1 MVALELLPH
10 LAVYL
15 FRVQYRVRSI
25 RMRVAIIGGTGFVG
39 GYLTESLLDAGHS
52 VSTMARPGSEDKL
65 HRAGQLRI
73 TEGSL
78 NSQSAIEETC
88 EACDAVIYNVGIL
101 REFPR
106 QGITFEETQFLG
118 VKRTIVAAKNAG
130 VKRFLLMSANGVHA
144 DGTPY
149 QDSKF
154 RAEELLRNSDLEFT
168 IFAPSVIFGNPH
180 GLMEIATQLYADM
193 VVPPMPAV
201 GFYTGWS
208 PTRGKVMMSPVHVE
222 DVVQAFVNA
231 LQDDALL
238 RQKVHLG
245 GAAGKTKTV
254 IPMPIGLMK
263 LAALL
268 LDWIPKFPV
277 TRDQLTMLAE
287 GNVVE
292 PDELARLIDREPR
305 RFDRESLSYL
315 QDNFEKYTGR

>member
-1 MVALELLPH
+1 
-10 LAVYL
+10 
-15 FRVQYRVRSI
+15 
-25 RMRVAIIGGTGFVG
+25 MRVAIIGGSGFVG
-39 GYLTESLLDAGHS
+39 GYLIESLLDAGHS
-52 VSTMARPGSEDKL
+52 VSTLVRPGSEDKL
-65 HRAGQLRI
+65 RRAGQLRI
-73 TEGSL
+73 TGGNLS
-78 NSQSAIEETC
+78 SQKAIEETC

-118 VKRTIVAAKNAG
+118 VERTIAAAKRAG
-130 VKRFLLMSANGVHA
+130 VSRFLLMSANGVHA
-144 DGTPY
+144 NGTPY
-149 QDSKF
+149 QDTKY

-222 DVVQAFVNA
+222 DVAQAFVKA

-245 GAAGKTKTV
+245 GPEALSWPEMIQRIAAAAGKTKTI

-292 PDELARLIDREPR
+292 PDELARIIDREPR
-305 RFDRESLSYL
+305 RFDNKSLSYL
-315 QDNFEKYTGR
+315 PDNFEKCTGR